1 MILVFQ
7 LNKEF
12 MIGLTKEP
20 FNTNDDGR
28 TDRVKFRDAIASK
41 NLHHPQMQVD

>member
-1 MILVFQ
+1 MVGVGGVGKGLHDSSIQTEQ
-7 LNKEF
+7 LN

-28 TDRVKFRDAIASK
+28 TDRVKFRDA
-41 NLHHPQMQVD
+41 NWR